1 MSDYN
6 AALALSRGLHNF
18 LANQVHIQDHL
29 GNPPRLYDDPPE
41 DPIFPYL
48 TYGPLRSENISA
60 EGAVI
65 TQHVLSL
72 HLWSRYNGRTET
84 LELVGLVSG
93 LIETGQIEMSGATL
107 ISRHIIL
114 TDVFRA
120 TDGLTQHGIIRMRL
134 TTERELESI

>member
-84 LELVGLVSG
+84 LELVGL
-93 LIETGQIEMSGATL
+93 AHYFDRCF
-107 ISRHIIL
+107 SRY
-114 TDVFRA
+114 
-120 TDGLTQHGIIRMRL
+120 GWPY
-134 TTERELESI
+134 TTRHYSYAPYYRT